1 MPDVFGDR
9 YDGPRMIASQ
19 RASALALVVAAGCA
33 ETATPHGA
41 GDDDVGSVG
50 SADDDGSTGTDGAS
64 ADDDGVD
71 AVSDE
76 ASSSASSSD
85 DGAADSTTGA
95 SGCPDDMCESD
106 GACMPCD
113 TSYWAGVD
121 RDIATTPYGHRT
133 AISCHNCY
141 TGTLAGTIAALR
153 EAQMQGADLLEL
165 DLTDE
170 GGVIVVEHDDGGGA
184 DGPALVDVLADPELV
199 AGDQMLNIE
208 IKETAPTEAFIAGV
222 LDALVASGCV
232 RNGRPVMIR
241 AFVADSRLENLL
253 IAQELLATPAYA
265 ELAPHVRIH
274 ALLSAGNGNSTATL
288 LGLVDE
294 NFERGFDAI
303 EFQLTTPALVAG
315 LHYAESLGLGT
326 SVWTVPP
333 ELGEMHVAALRDEV
347 DSITTE
353 YPVASARARVEA
365 DNARVYVDATTIA
378 AGATSIDWLGVDASD
393 DTTAQLGVAGRPLAL
408 VDDAL
413 PGASL
418 GFVAAESRSLPLA
431 NVGGEFGAGVLVA
444 ALVHFGDLSPG
455 DGATMTLLG
464 KANAGEYSLELF
476 DPAGA
481 GGAVL
486 RFGVH
491 VGEGY
496 HYASLPVSALEP
508 DRAAWI
514 IGAYDGDGAVRLMV
528 DHSDAGT
535 TTVDVTGGITPN
547 DAVLQLGADP
557 QDPDVPRYFFDG
569 AIQTALVQAW
579 P

>member
-1 MPDVFGDR
+1 
-9 YDGPRMIASQ
+9 MIAST
-19 RASALALVVAAGCA
+19 RAPWLALALASAACA
-33 ETATPHGA
+33 DPATPYGGGSDDIGPADSGGA
-41 GDDDVGSVG
+41 E
-50 SADDDGSTGTDGAS
+50 GSTGIHGSTGGGDAS
-64 ADDDGVD
+64 GGEDPSA
-71 AVSDE
+71 
-76 ASSSASSSD
+76 ASSSD
-85 DGAADSTTGA
+85 DAADDSSTGA
-95 SGCPDDMCESD
+95 SGCPADMCEAD
-106 GACMPCD
+106 GVCMPCD

-121 RDIATTPYGHRT
+121 RDVATTPYGHRT

-141 TGTLAGTIAALR
+141 TSTLTGTISALR
-153 EAQMQGADLLEL
+153 AAQDEGADLLEL

-199 AGDQMLNIE
+199 AGDQILNIE
-208 IKETAPTEAFIAGV
+208 LKETAPTEAFIAGV

-232 RNGRPVMIR
+232 REGRPVMIR
-241 AFVADSRLENLL
+241 AFVSDSRLENLL

-288 LGLVDE
+288 LGIVDE

-303 EFQLTTPALVAG
+303 EFQFTTPALIAG
-315 LHYAESLGLGT
+315 VHYAESLGLGT

-365 DNARVYVDATTIA
+365 DNARVYVDATTLA
-378 AGATSIDWLGVDASD
+378 EGATAIDWLGIDAAD
-393 DTTAQLGVAGRPLAL
+393 VTTAEIGNDGRPVAL
-408 VDDAL
+408 VDAAL
-413 PGASL
+413 PGTSL
-418 GFVAAESRSLPLA
+418 GFVPAESRSLPIA
-431 NVGGEFGAGVLVA
+431 DVGAEAGAGVLVA
-444 ALVHFGDLSPG
+444 ALVRFGDLSPG
-455 DGATMTLLG
+455 DGATMTVLG

-481 GGAVL
+481 GGVLL

-496 HYASLPVSALEP
+496 HYASLPVSALQA

-514 IGAYDGDGAVRLMV
+514 VGAYDGDGAVRLMV
-528 DHSDAGT
+528 DHSTAGT
-535 TTVDVTGGITPN
+535 TTTDVTGGVTAN

-557 QDPDVPRYFFDG
+557 QDPDAPRFFFDG

>member
-1 MPDVFGDR
+1 M
-9 YDGPRMIASQ
+9 ST
-19 RASALALVVAAGCA
+19 RAPWLALALASGACA
-33 ETATPHGA
+33 EASTPYVGGSDEFEPA
-41 GDDDVGSVG
+41 DSGDGSGGV
-50 SADDDGSTGTDGAS
+50 ADSTGTSGGVSAGEGSSGAES
-64 ADDDGVD
+64 T
-71 AVSDE
+71 SD
-76 ASSSASSSD
+76 
-85 DGAADSTTGA
+85 AADESSTGA
-95 SGCPDDMCESD
+95 SGCPSEMCEDD
-106 GACMPCD
+106 GACVPCD

-121 RDIATTPYGHRT
+121 RDVATTPYGHRT

-153 EAQMQGADLLEL
+153 AAQMQGADLLEL

-170 GGVIVVEHDDGGGA
+170 AGVIVVEHDDGGGA

-199 AGDQMLNIE
+199 AGDQILNIE

-232 RNGRPVMIR
+232 REGRPVMIR
-241 AFVADSRLENLL
+241 AFVSDTRLENLL

-274 ALLSAGNGNSTATL
+274 ALLSAGDGNSTATL
-288 LGLVDE
+288 LSRIDE

-315 LHYAESLGLGT
+315 VHYAESLGLGT

-365 DNARVYVDATTIA
+365 DTARVYVDATTIA
-378 AGATSIDWLGVDASD
+378 AGATSIEWLGTSAIDA
-393 DTTAQLGVAGRPLAL
+393 TTAEIGVVLRPLAIS
-408 VDDAL
+408 DAAL
-413 PGASL
+413 PGTSL
-418 GFVAAESRSLPLA
+418 GFVPAESRSLPLA

-444 ALVHFGDLSPG
+444 ALVNFGDLSPG

-481 GGAVL
+481 GGPLL

-496 HYASLPVSALEP
+496 HYASLPVSSLDP

-528 DHSDAGT
+528 NHSDAGT
-535 TTVDVTGGITPN
+535 TTTDVTGGITPN

-557 QDPDVPRYFFDG
+557 QDPEAPRFFFDG
-569 AIQTALVQAW
+569 AIQTATVQAW